1 MAEHAR
7 PHLHTH
13 NRDRRHSAVAAAAY
27 RLGIKL
33 FDERTETWHDY
44 TKRSGKQVVYG
55 ETIGPHGAPAWLLEP
70 ATLWNEIEKAENR
83 VDAQICRDYRIPIP
97 LGLDEKAA
105 IAMSRSMGGYIVAR
119 FHVPVCIA
127 VHRDN
132 TVDLD
137 GNAKPADK
145 VGFHAHLLFPT
156 RELIREGEG
165 GGENWRFARKL
176 TELSNRRQSSPIVDS
191 MNEKWAK
198 LANEC
203 LTKAG
208 LPATY
213 ESKSYKRLGL
223 DKTPKRTRARCY
235 GAKNQ
240 WYPRNAGAA
249 PALQLDAN
257 SVKERLHARRATS
270 AAQGL
275 KNSMVRA
282 RREAKR
288 DIRGKSPLINRVS
301 FVGGRTL
308 RIDSHLRLAELMKRA
323 GPRPT
328 SDAEQAALER
338 SMLLADFIES
348 LLFAQE
354 RARQAQGDFDMQMM
368 REESALADARARK
381 SVVDAALHRAEERLT
396 AWLIANPLR
405 ARLHIPSDEWSVLQ
419 TNRDTAAKQ
428 ATGAQTD
435 IRRHVERIGSV
446 SADREV
452 ERAQEEKVMAA
463 IVEKMHA
470 YKPDF
475 RSVVGSIAV
484 ALSDVQKNDV
494 AELATVLELDV
505 QDVMSATRA
514 EAPFL
519 SPRKSNP

>member
-55 ETIGPHGAPAWLLEP
+55 ETIGPQGAPKWLLEP
-70 ATLWNEIEKAENR
+70 GTLWNEIEKAEKR

-97 LGLDEKAA
+97 LGVDEKAA
-105 IAMSRSMGGYIVAR
+105 IAMARSMAGYIVAR
-119 FHVPVCIA
+119 FNVPVCIA

-137 GNAKPADK
+137 GNAKPGEK
-145 VGFHAHLLFPT
+145 IGFHAHLLFPT
-156 RELIREGEG
+156 RELVREGEG
-165 GGENWRFARKL
+165 GGESWRFGRKL
-176 TELSNRRQSSPIVDS
+176 SELSNRRQSSPIVDS

-198 LANEC
+198 LANAY
-203 LTKAG
+203 LAAAG

-223 DKTPKRTRARCY
+223 DKTPKPTRARRF
-235 GAKNQ
+235 GQKNQ
-240 WYPRNAGAA
+240 WYPKNAETA
-249 PALQLDAN
+249 PAVQMDAA
-257 SVKERLHARRATS
+257 SVKQRLHARRATS
-270 AAQGL
+270 VGQSLNKSA
-275 KNSMVRA
+275 VRA

-288 DIRGKSPLINRVS
+288 NVHGKSPLVNRVS

-354 RARQAQGDFDMQMM
+354 RARQAQGDFEMQMM

-381 SVVDAALHRAEERLT
+381 AVTDAALQRAEERLT
-396 AWLIANPLR
+396 AWLVANPLR
-405 ARLHIPSDEWSVLQ
+405 ARLHIPSDEWSILQ
-419 TNRDTAAKQ
+419 TNRETSARL
-428 ATGAQTD
+428 ATRAQTD
-435 IRRHVERIGSV
+435 IHQHVEVIKTLTTER
-446 SADREV
+446 DV
-452 ERAQEEKVMAA
+452 ERDREEKVRAD
-463 IVEKMHA
+463 IVSKMHA
-470 YKPDF
+470 YKADF
-475 RSVVGSIAV
+475 RSVIGTIAV
-484 ALSDVQKNDV
+484 ALSDEQKNDV
-494 AELATVLELDV
+494 AGLATSLKLDV
-505 QDVMSATRA
+505 QDVMSAARA

-519 SPRKSNP
+519 SPRKTNP

>member
-13 NRDRRHSAVAAAAY
+13 NRDRNHSAVAAAAY

-44 TKRSGKQVVYG
+44 SKRSGKQVVYG
-55 ETIGPHGAPAWLLEP
+55 ETIGPQGAPKWLLEP
-70 ATLWNEIEKAENR
+70 GTLWNEIEKAENR

-97 LGLDEKAA
+97 FGIDEAAA
-105 IAMSRSMGGYIVAR
+105 IAMARSMAGYIVAR
-119 FHVPVCIA
+119 FNVPVCIA

-137 GNAKPADK
+137 GNAKPGEK
-145 VGFHAHLLFPT
+145 IGFHAHLLFPT

-165 GGENWRFARKL
+165 GSETWRLGRKL
-176 TELSNRRQSSPIVDS
+176 SELSNRRQSAPVVDS

-198 LANEC
+198 LANAH
-203 LTKAG
+203 LAAAG

-223 DKTPKRTRARCY
+223 DKTPKLTRARRY

-240 WYPRNAGAA
+240 WYPKTTGAA
-249 PALQLDAN
+249 PVPQLDAS
-257 SVKERLHARRATS
+257 SVKQRLHARREKSVETA
-270 AAQGL
+270 L
-275 KNSMVRA
+275 KGGVVRA
-282 RREAKR
+282 RRAATRE
-288 DIRGKSPLINRVS
+288 IRGKSPLINRAS

-308 RIDSHLRLAELMKRA
+308 RIDSHLRLAELMRSA

-368 REESALADARARK
+368 REESALADARAQKER
-381 SVVDAALHRAEERLT
+381 VDAALRKAEKALESWLT
-396 AWLIANPLR
+396 RHPLR
-405 ARLHIPSDEWSVLQ
+405 ARLHVPSDELSILQ
-419 TNRDTAAKQ
+419 TNRDAAAKE
-428 ATGAQTD
+428 ATRVD
-435 IRRHVERIGSV
+435 NKMRRHIEVMTTQQPERNIE
-446 SADREV
+446 SAREK
-452 ERAQEEKVMAA
+452 RDKASIIANMQ
-463 IVEKMHA
+463 A
-470 YKPDF
+470 YKADF
-475 RSVVGSIAV
+475 RRVVATLAV
-484 ALSDVQKNDV
+484 ALSDVQKNDI
-494 AELATVLELDV
+494 AELADTLQLDI
-505 QDVMSATRA
+505 QDVMSAARA
-514 EAPFL
+514 EAPFV
-519 SPRKSNP
+519 SPRKTNP

>member
-27 RLGIKL
+27 RLGLKL

-44 TKRSGKQVVYG
+44 SKRSGKQVVYG
-55 ETIGPHGAPAWLLEP
+55 ETIGPQGAPKWLLDP

-97 LGLDEKAA
+97 LGVDEAAA
-105 IAMSRSMGGYIVAR
+105 ITLARSMAGYIVAR
-119 FHVPVCIA
+119 FNVPVCIA

-137 GNAKPADK
+137 GNAKPGDK
-145 VGFHAHLLFPT
+145 IGFHAHLLFPT

-165 GGENWRFARKL
+165 GSETWRFGRKL
-176 TELSNRRQSSPIVDS
+176 SELSNRRQSSPIVDS

-223 DKTPKRTRARCY
+223 DKTPKPTRARRY

-240 WYPRNAGAA
+240 WYPKATGAA
-249 PALQLDAN
+249 PVPQLDAS
-257 SVKERLHARRATS
+257 SVRQRLHARREQSVETT
-270 AAQGL
+270 L
-275 KNSMVRA
+275 KRGVVRA
-282 RREAKR
+282 RRAATR
-288 DIRGKSPLINRVS
+288 DIRGKAPLINRAS

-308 RIDSHLRLAELMKRA
+308 RIDSHLRLAELMRSA

-368 REESALADARARK
+368 REESALANARAK
-381 SVVDAALHRAEERLT
+381 KAVTDAALHRAEERLT
-396 AWLIANPLR
+396 AWLVANPLR
-405 ARLHIPSDEWSVLQ
+405 ARLHIPSDELAILQ
-419 TNRDTAAKQ
+419 TNRETSARL
-428 ATGAQTD
+428 ATHAQTD
-435 IRRHVERIGSV
+435 IRHHVEVIRTLLMERDIEKGREEEVQADIV
-446 SADREV
+446 S
-452 ERAQEEKVMAA
+452 
-463 IVEKMHA
+463 KMHA

-475 RSVVGSIAV
+475 RSVVSAVAV
-484 ALSDVQKNDV
+484 ALSDEQKNDV
-494 AELATVLELDV
+494 AELADTLQIDV
-505 QDVMSATRA
+505 QDVMSAARA
-514 EAPFL
+514 EAPFVSL
-519 SPRKSNP
+519 KTNP

>member
-13 NRDRRHSAVAAAAY
+13 NRDRNHSAVAAAAY

-44 TKRSGKQVVYG
+44 SKRSGKQVVYG

-70 ATLWNEIEKAENR
+70 GTLWNEVEKAESR

-97 LGLDEKAA
+97 FGVDEKAA
-105 IAMSRSMGGYIVAR
+105 IAMSRSMAGYIVAR
-119 FHVPVCIA
+119 FNVPVCIA

-137 GNAKPADK
+137 GNAKPGDK
-145 VGFHAHLLFPT
+145 IGFHAHLLFPT
-156 RELIREGEG
+156 RELVREGECG
-165 GGENWRFARKL
+165 SETWRLGRKL
-176 TELSNRRQSSPIVDS
+176 SELSNRRQSAPIVDS

-198 LANEC
+198 LANTH
-203 LTKAG
+203 LAAAG

-223 DKTPKRTRARCY
+223 DKTPKPTRARRY

-240 WYPRNAGAA
+240 WYPKTTGAA
-249 PALQLDAN
+249 PVPQLDAS
-257 SVKERLHARRATS
+257 SVKQRLHARREKSVETA
-270 AAQGL
+270 L
-275 KNSMVRA
+275 KGGVVRA
-282 RREAKR
+282 RRAATRE
-288 DIRGKSPLINRVS
+288 IRGKSPLINRAS

-308 RIDSHLRLAELMKRA
+308 RIDSHLRLAELMRSA

-368 REESALADARARK
+368 REEFALADARARK
-381 SVVDAALHRAEERLT
+381 QVVDAALRRAEERLS
-396 AWLIANPLR
+396 AWLTSHPLR
-405 ARLHIPSDEWSVLQ
+405 ARLHVPSDELSILQ
-419 TNRDTAAKQ
+419 TNRETSARL
-428 ATGAQTD
+428 ATRAQTD
-435 IRRHVERIGSV
+435 IRQHVEVIRTLLMERDIEKGREEQVQADIV
-446 SADREV
+446 S
-452 ERAQEEKVMAA
+452 
-463 IVEKMHA
+463 KMHA

-475 RSVVGSIAV
+475 RSVVSTIAV
-484 ALSDVQKNDV
+484 ALSDQQKNDV
-494 AELATVLELDV
+494 TNLADTLQIDVL
-505 QDVMSATRA
+505 DVMSAARA
-514 EAPFL
+514 EAPFV
-519 SPRKSNP
+519 SPKTSP

>member
-13 NRDRRHSAVAAAAY
+13 NRDRNHSAVAAAAY
-27 RLGIKL
+27 RLGLKL

-44 TKRSGKQVVYG
+44 SKRSGKQVVYG
-55 ETIGPHGAPAWLLEP
+55 ETMGPQGAPAWLLEP
-70 ATLWNEIEKAENR
+70 GTLWNEIEKAENR

-97 LGLDEKAA
+97 LGVDEKAA
-105 IAMSRSMGGYIVAR
+105 IAMARSMAGYIVAR
-119 FHVPVCIA
+119 FNVPVCIA

-137 GNAKPADK
+137 GNAKPGEK
-145 VGFHAHLLFPT
+145 IGFHAHLLFPT

-165 GGENWRFARKL
+165 GSDSWRLGRKL
-176 TELSNRRQSSPIVDS
+176 SELSNRRQSAPIVDS

-198 LANEC
+198 LANAH
-203 LTKAG
+203 LAAAG

-223 DKTPKRTRARCY
+223 DKTPKPTRARRY

-240 WYPRNAGAA
+240 WYPKTTGAA
-249 PALQLDAN
+249 PVPQLDAS
-257 SVKERLHARRATS
+257 SVKQRLHARREKSVETA
-270 AAQGL
+270 L
-275 KNSMVRA
+275 KGGVVRA
-282 RREAKR
+282 RRAATRE
-288 DIRGKSPLINRVS
+288 IRGKAPLINRAS

-368 REESALADARARK
+368 REESALADARAQK
-381 SVVDAALHRAEERLT
+381 AVTDAALHRAEERLT
-396 AWLIANPLR
+396 AWLVANPLR
-405 ARLHIPSDEWSVLQ
+405 ARLHIPSDEWSILQ
-419 TNRDTAAKQ
+419 TNRETSARL
-428 ATGAQTD
+428 ATRAQTD
-435 IRRHVERIGSV
+435 IHQHVEVIKTLSMARDIET
-446 SADREV
+446 DR
-452 ERAQEEKVMAA
+452 EEKVRAD
-463 IVEKMHA
+463 IVSKMHA

-475 RSVVGSIAV
+475 WSVVSTIAV
-484 ALSDVQKNDV
+484 ALSDEQKNDV

-505 QDVMSATRA
+505 QDVMSAARA

-519 SPRKSNP
+519 SPRKTNP